1 MAHQVCIRQI
11 REDEAL
17 QAIKAAR
24 SFASLWH
31 DSAIRAGLDITNDI
45 SETLDRLS
53 QAELFHLRDEEV
65 FRIIEQVL
73 VQRLNTLGTFAD
85 GKGYGD
91 FAIANDT
98 GGDIVFTANFK
109 SARHLIEHWK
119 AFKHARQ
126 RIIDRRHATR
136 IAEV

>member
-1 MAHQVCIRQI
+1 MPVLKFNQNLGGFNVKTKTQ
-11 REDEAL
+11 
-17 QAIKAAR
+17 KT
-24 SFASLWH
+24 AS
-31 DSAIRAGLDITNDI
+31 R
-45 SETLDRLS
+45 
-53 QAELFHLRDEEV
+53 RD
-65 FRIIEQVL
+65 FMKL
-73 VQRLNTLGTFAD
+73 TTA
-85 GKGYGD
+85 

-109 SARHLIEHWK
+109 SARRLIEHWK

>member
-1 MAHQVCIRQI
+1 MKTKTQ
-11 REDEAL
+11 
-17 QAIKAAR
+17 KT
-24 SFASLWH
+24 AS
-31 DSAIRAGLDITNDI
+31 R
-45 SETLDRLS
+45 
-53 QAELFHLRDEEV
+53 RD
-65 FRIIEQVL
+65 FMKL
-73 VQRLNTLGTFAD
+73 TTA